1 MIKVKFDSYEVAEV
15 SGDLKDVKKFVKSY
29 MNDMDDEAFPPNWYC
44 LEDAYDYDD
53 EDEDDEFDTDAC
65 DEEEPEVSHK
75 IPFRVVKD
83 AVDAVCGNNKGNLEE
98 AHEDDKVD
106 TADEPECINRA
117 TAATIFDELFR
128 KAVAESEAVFN
139 EMLRRA
145 AEPEK
150 DENPKDVKED
160 ESLDISKYS
169 ALTTDP
175 DFKVRFRAEYHELR
189 IRLTKLLQM
198 LGKWEKGEL
207 NFTPK
212 CSRALLT
219 EQAKFMKRYMSILR
233 IRAKIEGVDL

>member
-29 MNDMDDEAFPPNWYC
+29 MNEMDDEAFPPNWYC

-53 EDEDDEFDTDAC
+53 EDEDDEFDMDC
-65 DEEEPEVSHK
+65 EENEEEPEVSHK
-75 IPFRVVKD
+75 LPFRDVVKE
-83 AVDAVCGNNKGNLEE
+83 AVDTIYDNIHSKIEE
-98 AHEDDKVD
+98 AHEDD
-106 TADEPECINRA
+106 ADEPEYLN
-117 TAATIFDELFR
+117 LM
-128 KAVAESEAVFN
+128 KAFN

-150 DENPKDVKED
+150 DENTKDVKED
-160 ESLDISKYS
+160 KDLDISKYS

-175 DFKVRFRAEYHELR
+175 DFKVRLRAEYHELR

-198 LGKWEKGEL
+198 LDKWKKGEL

-219 EQAKFMKRYMSILR
+219 EQAKFMERYMSILR
-233 IRAKIEGVDL
+233 IRARIEGVDL

>member
-29 MNDMDDEAFPPNWYC
+29 MNEMDDEFPSPFSYI
-44 LEDAYDYDD
+44 DD
-53 EDEDDEFDTDAC
+53 DFDVEDEDDEFDMDAC

-75 IPFRVVKD
+75 LPFRDVVKE
-83 AVDAVCGNNKGNLEE
+83 AVDTICDGIKGNTEKD
-98 AHEDDKVD
+98 HEDNEDD
-106 TADEPECINRA
+106 ADDGTEFIA
-117 TAATIFDELFR
+117 TALTALNGMLR
-128 KAVAESEAVFN
+128 KAV
-139 EMLRRA
+139 

-160 ESLDISKYS
+160 KDLDISKYS

-175 DFKVRFRAEYHELR
+175 DFKVRFRAEYHEVR

-198 LGKWEKGEL
+198 LDKWKKGEL

-219 EQAKFMKRYMSILR
+219 EQAKFMERYMSILR
-233 IRAKIEGVDL
+233 IRAGIEGVNL

>member
-53 EDEDDEFDTDAC
+53 EDEDDEFDMDC
-65 DEEEPEVSHK
+65 EENEEEPEVSHK
-75 IPFRVVKD
+75 LPFRDVVKE
-83 AVDAVCGNNKGNLEE
+83 AVDTICDGIKGKPEE
-98 AHEDDKVD
+98 VHKDDEEDD
-106 TADEPECINRA
+106 TADEQEYLLHVVTAVKEMLRNRA
-117 TAATIFDELFR
+117 A
-128 KAVAESEAVFN
+128 AESE
-139 EMLRRA
+139 
-145 AEPEK
+145 
-150 DENPKDVKED
+150 KDVKED
-160 ESLDISKYS
+160 KDLDISKYS

-175 DFKVRFRAEYHELR
+175 DFKVRFRAEYHEVR

-198 LGKWEKGEL
+198 LDKWKKGEL

-219 EQAKFMKRYMSILR
+219 EQAKFMERYMSILR
-233 IRAKIEGVDL
+233 IRAKIEGVNL

>member
-29 MNDMDDEAFPPNWYC
+29 MNDMDDELPSPFSYIDDAF
-44 LEDAYDYDD
+44 DV
-53 EDEDDEFDTDAC
+53 EDEDDEFDMDAC

-75 IPFRVVKD
+75 LPFRDVVKE
-83 AVDAVCGNNKGNLEE
+83 AVDTIYDSIHSKIEE
-98 AHEDDKVD
+98 AHEDD
-106 TADEPECINRA
+106 ADEPEYLN
-117 TAATIFDELFR
+117 LM
-128 KAVAESEAVFN
+128 EAFN
-139 EMLRRA
+139 EMLRKA

-160 ESLDISKYS
+160 KDLDISKYS

-175 DFKVRFRAEYHELR
+175 DFKVRLRAEYHEVR

-198 LGKWEKGEL
+198 LDKWKKGEL

-219 EQAKFMKRYMSILR
+219 EQAKFMERYMSILR
-233 IRAKIEGVDL
+233 IRAHIEGVDL

>member
-75 IPFRVVKD
+75 LPFRDVVKE
-83 AVDAVCGNNKGNLEE
+83 AVDTICDGIKGKPEE
-98 AHEDDKVD
+98 VHEDDEDD
-106 TADEPECINRA
+106 TADEQEYLLHVVTAVKEMLRNRA
-117 TAATIFDELFR
+117 A
-128 KAVAESEAVFN
+128 AESE
-139 EMLRRA
+139 
-145 AEPEK
+145 K
-150 DENPKDVKED
+150 DEKAVKED
-160 ESLDISKYS
+160 KDLDISKYS

-198 LGKWEKGEL
+198 LDKWKKGEL

-219 EQAKFMKRYMSILR
+219 EQAKFMERYMSILR
-233 IRAKIEGVDL
+233 IRAHIEGVNL

>member
-29 MNDMDDEAFPPNWYC
+29 MNEMDDEAFPPNWYC

-53 EDEDDEFDTDAC
+53 EDEDDEFDMDCGA

-75 IPFRVVKD
+75 LPFRDVVKE
-83 AVDAVCGNNKGNLEE
+83 AVDTIRDGIKGNTEKANE
-98 AHEDDKVD
+98 DEEDDAGD
-106 TADEPECINRA
+106 ESEFITTALTAIN
-117 TAATIFDELFR
+117 EMLR
-128 KAVAESEAVFN
+128 KAVAESE
-139 EMLRRA
+139 
-145 AEPEK
+145 K
-150 DENPKDVKED
+150 DENTKDVKED
-160 ESLDISKYS
+160 KSLDISKYS

-198 LGKWEKGEL
+198 LDKWKKGEL

-219 EQAKFMKRYMSILR
+219 EQAKFMERYMSILR
-233 IRAKIEGVDL
+233 IRAKIEGVEL

>member
-29 MNDMDDEAFPPNWYC
+29 MNEMDDEAFPPNWYC

-53 EDEDDEFDTDAC
+53 EDEDDEFDMDCGA

-75 IPFRVVKD
+75 LPFRDVVKE
-83 AVDAVCGNNKGNLEE
+83 AVDSICDGIKGSTEKANEDE
-98 AHEDDKVD
+98 EDDAGD
-106 TADEPECINRA
+106 ESEFITTALTAIN
-117 TAATIFDELFR
+117 EMLR
-128 KAVAESEAVFN
+128 KAVAESE
-139 EMLRRA
+139 
-145 AEPEK
+145 K
-150 DENPKDVKED
+150 DENTKDVKED
-160 ESLDISKYS
+160 KSLDISKYS

-198 LGKWEKGEL
+198 LDKWKKGEL

-219 EQAKFMKRYMSILR
+219 EQAKFMERYMSILR
-233 IRAKIEGVDL
+233 IRAKIEGVEL

>member
-53 EDEDDEFDTDAC
+53 EDEDDEFDMDC
-65 DEEEPEVSHK
+65 EENEEEPEVSHK
-75 IPFRVVKD
+75 LPFRDVVKE
-83 AVDAVCGNNKGNLEE
+83 AVDTICDGIKGKPEKG
-98 AHEDDKVD
+98 HEDD
-106 TADEPECINRA
+106 AGDETEFIA
-117 TAATIFDELFR
+117 TALTALNGMLR
-128 KAVAESEAVFN
+128 KAVAESE
-139 EMLRRA
+139 
-145 AEPEK
+145 K
-150 DENPKDVKED
+150 DENVKED
-160 ESLDISKYS
+160 KDLDISKYS

-175 DFKVRFRAEYHELR
+175 DFKVRLRAEYHEVR

-198 LGKWEKGEL
+198 LDKWKKGEL

-219 EQAKFMKRYMSILR
+219 EQAKFMERYMSILK
-233 IRAKIEGVDL
+233 IRAHIEGVNL

>member
-29 MNDMDDEAFPPNWYC
+29 MNEMDEEAFPPNWYC

-53 EDEDDEFDTDAC
+53 EDEDDEFDMDC
-65 DEEEPEVSHK
+65 EENEEEPEVSHK
-75 IPFRVVKD
+75 LPVKEAVKE
-83 AVDAVCGNNKGNLEE
+83 AVDTIYDSIKGNTEKANE
-98 AHEDDKVD
+98 DNEDD
-106 TADEPECINRA
+106 AGDETEFIA
-117 TAATIFDELFR
+117 TALTALNGMLR
-128 KAVAESEAVFN
+128 KAVAESE
-139 EMLRRA
+139 
-145 AEPEK
+145 K
-150 DENPKDVKED
+150 DENVKED
-160 ESLDISKYS
+160 KDLGISKYS

-175 DFKVRFRAEYHELR
+175 DFKVRLRAEYHEVR

-198 LGKWEKGEL
+198 LDKWKKGEL

-219 EQAKFMKRYMSILR
+219 EQAKFMERYMSILR

>member
-29 MNDMDDEAFPPNWYC
+29 MNEMDDEAFPPNWYC

-53 EDEDDEFDTDAC
+53 EDEDDEFDMDAC

-75 IPFRVVKD
+75 LPFRDVVKE
-83 AVDAVCGNNKGNLEE
+83 AVDTICDDIKGKTEE
-98 AHEDDKVD
+98 AHEDEDV
-106 TADEPECINRA
+106 TADDQEYLLHVVTAVKEMLRNRA
-117 TAATIFDELFR
+117 A
-128 KAVAESEAVFN
+128 AESE
-139 EMLRRA
+139 
-145 AEPEK
+145 K
-150 DENPKDVKED
+150 DEKAKED
-160 ESLDISKYS
+160 KDLDISKYS

-175 DFKVRFRAEYHELR
+175 DFKVRLRAEYHELR

-198 LGKWEKGEL
+198 LDKWKKGEL

-219 EQAKFMKRYMSILR
+219 EQAKFMERYMSILR
-233 IRAKIEGVDL
+233 IRARIEGVDL

>member
-29 MNDMDDEAFPPNWYC
+29 MSDMDDEAFPPNWYC

-53 EDEDDEFDTDAC
+53 EDEDDEFDMDC
-65 DEEEPEVSHK
+65 EENEEEPEVSHK
-75 IPFRVVKD
+75 IPFRVVKE

-98 AHEDDKVD
+98 DQKVDEDD
-106 TADEPECINRA
+106 AGDEPEFIT
-117 TAATIFDELFR
+117 TALTVLNEMLR
-128 KAVAESEAVFN
+128 KAVAESE
-139 EMLRRA
+139 
-145 AEPEK
+145 K
-150 DENPKDVKED
+150 DENVKED
-160 ESLDISKYS
+160 KDLDISKYS

-175 DFKVRFRAEYHELR
+175 DFKVRLRAEYHELR

-198 LGKWEKGEL
+198 LDKWKKGEL

-219 EQAKFMKRYMSILR
+219 EQAKFMERYMSILK
-233 IRAKIEGVDL
+233 IRAHIEGVNL

>member
-53 EDEDDEFDTDAC
+53 EDEDDMDAC

-75 IPFRVVKD
+75 LPFRDVVKE
-83 AVDAVCGNNKGNLEE
+83 AVDTICDGIKGKPEVV
-98 AHEDDKVD
+98 HEDAANVS
-106 TADEPECINRA
+106 ECLS
-117 TAATIFDELFR
+117 TAAT
-128 KAVAESEAVFN
+128 VFN

-145 AEPEK
+145 TESE
-150 DENPKDVKED
+150 KDVKADKED
-160 ESLDISKYS
+160 KDLDISKYS

-175 DFKVRFRAEYHELR
+175 DFKVRFRAEYHEVR

-198 LGKWEKGEL
+198 LDKWKKGEL

-219 EQAKFMKRYMSILR
+219 EQAKFMERYMSILR

>member
-53 EDEDDEFDTDAC
+53 EDEDDEFDMDC
-65 DEEEPEVSHK
+65 EENEEEPEVSHK
-75 IPFRVVKD
+75 LPFRDVVKE
-83 AVDAVCGNNKGNLEE
+83 AVDTICDGIKGNTEK
-98 AHEDDKVD
+98 ANEDD
-106 TADEPECINRA
+106 ADDGTEFIA
-117 TAATIFDELFR
+117 TALTALNGMLR
-128 KAVAESEAVFN
+128 KAVAESE
-139 EMLRRA
+139 
-145 AEPEK
+145 K
-150 DENPKDVKED
+150 DENVKED
-160 ESLDISKYS
+160 KDLDISKYS

-175 DFKVRFRAEYHELR
+175 DFKVRLRAEYHEVR

-198 LGKWEKGEL
+198 LDKWKKGEL

-219 EQAKFMKRYMSILR
+219 EQAKFMERYMSILK
-233 IRAKIEGVDL
+233 IRAHIEGVNL